1 METASPERSPHAL
14 NLIELFVSQV
24 QPVPASGGM

>member
-1 METASPERSPHAL
+1 METASPERFTHAL

-24 QPVPASGGM
+24 QPVPVSGGI